1 MRIGLLAYPTS
12 GGSGVIAAELG
23 MALAARG
30 HEIHLFSY
38 KTPFRLRPTGERFRW
53 HEISIP
59 QYPLFEYPSYGMAA
73 ACKVAEVELD
83 LLHVHYAYPH
93 AVSAFLAKEMSGRR
107 LRTVTTLHGTDI
119 LLVGQDASFARATR
133 FGLER
138 SDAVTAVSRFLG
150 EKTRSWFET
159 TPAIEVIPDFV
170 DTRRFSPGRRR
181 TRAIVHVSNFRAV
194 KRTAD
199 AVRTF
204 YLVRKKCDAS
214 LILVGAGPEQDSVRE
229 LARKLGVAKDV
240 TFAGEEPDVQK
251 RLRGAACLLSTSEFE
266 GFGMAPLE
274 AMACGVPVVTT
285 DSGGVTEVVSE
296 SCARVAPVGDVEA
309 LAGHVAEIV
318 KDPALGRA
326 MGAAGRRRA
335 EESFDVDR
343 VVPLYESLYKRVCG
357 APDAEDSPVQG
368 RPPQHREGRRRS
380 FEADDPAV

>member
-1 MRIGLLAYPTS
+1 MKIGILCYPTS
-12 GGSGVIAAELG
+12 GGSGVIASELG

-30 HEIHLFSY
+30 HEVHLFSY
-38 KTPFRLRPTGERFRW
+38 KPPFRLRPSSERFRW

-93 AVSAFLAKEMSGRR
+93 AVAAFLAKEMSGRK

-119 LLVGQDASFARATR
+119 LLVGQDASFARATK

-138 SDAVTAVSRFLG
+138 SDAVTAVSKFLAD
-150 EKTRSWFET
+150 KTRSWFET
-159 TPAIEVIPDFV
+159 SPPIEVIPDFV
-170 DTRRFSPGRRR
+170 DTRRFAPGKRR
-181 TRAIVHVSNFRAV
+181 TRTIVHVSNFRAV

-199 AVRTF
+199 AMRAF
-204 YLVRKKCDAS
+204 YLARRRCEAKLV
-214 LILVGAGPEQDSVRE
+214 LVGAGPELESVRE
-229 LARKLGVAKDV
+229 LAKKLGVARDV
-240 TFAGEEPDVQK
+240 SFVGEEPDVQK

-285 DSGGVTEVVSE
+285 DSGGVAEVVSE
-296 SCARVAPVGDVEA
+296 SCARIAPVGDVEA
-309 LAGHVAEIV
+309 LAGHVAGIV
-318 KDPALGRA
+318 NDPALGRA

-335 EESFDVDR
+335 EETFDVDR

-357 APDAEDSPVQG
+357 ALDAKDSSFQRRALRHGEVRPGPD
-368 RPPQHREGRRRS
+368 
-380 FEADDPAV
+380 EADHAAL